1 MRGQTLI
8 SRTLLPTGFALLL
21 ALSALSGCG
30 GTTNAGVGSG
40 QPSLRCTAA
49 PTGHGI
55 DTTNYGI
62 ACTVSGAASG
72 DTSFTLSYALARS
85 DGNTMTYGVACQG
98 TLSNGQGRCSQT
110 VVVVAP
116 NDPANLRVT
125 ATLAP
130 SKRTIGPLH
139 PTITTAAMPG

>member
-1 MRGQTLI
+1 MHTWRLI
-8 SRTLLPTGFALLL
+8 MRTLLPASFALLFT
-21 ALSALSGCG
+21 LSGCG
-30 GTTNAGVGSG
+30 AKTSAGVGSG
-40 QPSLRCTAA
+40 GQASLHCTAA

-72 DTSFTLSYALARS
+72 DTSFSLSYALARS
-85 DGNTMTYGVACQG
+85 NGSALTYGVACQG
-98 TLSNGQGRCSQT
+98 TLSNGQGTCSQT
-110 VVVVAP
+110 VVVIAP

-130 SKRTIGPLH
+130 SKKVIGPMH
-139 PTITTAAMPG
+139 PTITTAVSPG

>member
-1 MRGQTLI
+1 MRGQRLI
-8 SRTLLPTGFALLL
+8 TRTLLPAGFALLI
-21 ALSALSGCG
+21 ALSGCG
-30 GTTNAGVGSG
+30 AKTNAGVGSG
-40 QPSLRCTAA
+40 QPSMRCTAA

-72 DTSFTLSYALARS
+72 DTSFSLSYALARS
-85 DGNTMTYGVACQG
+85 GGNTMTYGVACQG

-110 VVVVAP
+110 VAVVAP
-116 NDPANLRVT
+116 NDPANLQVT
-125 ATLAP
+125 ATFAP
-130 SKRTIGPLH
+130 SKRTIGPMH